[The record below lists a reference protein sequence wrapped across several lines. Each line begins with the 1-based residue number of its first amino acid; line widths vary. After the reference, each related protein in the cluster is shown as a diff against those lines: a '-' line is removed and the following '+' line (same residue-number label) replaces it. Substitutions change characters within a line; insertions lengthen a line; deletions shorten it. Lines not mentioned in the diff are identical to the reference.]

1 MPIRDADD
9 LTARVLAAAA
19 RTPDAR
25 MRELLGAGVRH
36 LHAFVREANLTEP
49 EFRALCAQIARAGRK
64 TDAAH
69 NEVMLIAGTLGVS
82 ALVCLVNHGGEG
94 GGRPTTSNLLGPFWR
109 DGAPREAD
117 GASIVRSPTPGLPV
131 FATVQVVDAQG
142 VPVAGAEV
150 DVWHASPE
158 GYYENQDPAQ
168 ADMNLRGRFV
178 SGDDGRVRFRT
189 VRPAGYPVP
198 VDGPAGALLR
208 AQVRHNLRPAH
219 LHVMV
224 HKPGFLLQHT
234 QLYDADDPN
243 LDDDSQWG
251 ATQALV
257 VRYAEH
263 HGCPSPAPDVAGPW
277 LTMTHRL
284 VLEPGTAGWPIP
296 PITGKSEGPR
306 PGLVVLKARG

>member
-25 MRELLGAGVRH
+25 MRDLITAGVRH
-36 LHAFVREANLTEP
+36 LHAFVRESGLTEP
-49 EFRALCAQIARAGRK
+49 EFRALCAQIARAGRM

-69 NEVMLIAGTLGVS
+69 NEVMLTAGTLGVS
-82 ALVCLVNHGGEG
+82 ALVCLLNHGGPDG
-94 GGRPTTSNLLGPFWR
+94 RRPTTSNLLGPFWR
-109 DGAPREAD
+109 EGAPREAD

-131 FATVQVVDAQG
+131 FATIAVVDASG
-142 VPVAGAEV
+142 MPVAGAEV

-158 GYYENQDPAQ
+158 GYYENQDPGQ
-168 ADMNLRGRFV
+168 ADMNLRGRFM
-178 SGDDGRVRFRT
+178 SNDGGRVRFRT

-208 AQVRHNLRPAH
+208 AQGRHNLRPAH

-224 HKPGFLLQHT
+224 HKPGYRLQHT
-234 QLYDADDPN
+234 QLYDADDPH

-257 VRYAEH
+257 VRYVEH
-263 HGCPSPAPDVAGPW
+263 RDGAPPAPDVAGPW
-277 LTMTHRL
+277 LEMSHRL
-284 VLEPGTAGWPIP
+284 VLEPGAAAWPMP

-306 PGLVVLKARG
+306 PALVVLKASG

>member
-49 EFRALCAQIARAGRK
+49 EFRALCAQIARAGRM

>member
-9 LTARVLAAAA
+9 LTHRVLAAAS
-19 RTPDAR
+19 RTADPR
-25 MRELLGAGVRH
+25 MRELITAGVQH
-36 LHAFVREANLTEP
+36 LHAFVSEARLTEP
-49 EFRALCAQIARAGRK
+49 EFRALCAQIARAGRM

-69 NEVMLIAGTLGVS
+69 NEVMLTAGTLGVS
-82 ALVCLVNHGGEG
+82 ALVCLLNHGGPDG
-94 GGRPTTSNLLGPFWR
+94 RRPTTSNLLGPFWR
-109 DGAPREAD
+109 EGAPREAD

-131 FATVQVVDAQG
+131 FATIEVMDG
-142 VPVAGAEV
+142 GGKPVPGAEV

-158 GYYENQDPAQ
+158 GYYENQDPGQ

-178 SGDDGRVRFRT
+178 TGEDGCVRFRT

-198 VDGPAGALLR
+198 VGGPAGALLR
-208 AQVRHNLRPAH
+208 AQGRHNLRPAH

-234 QLYDADDPN
+234 QLYDADDPH

-251 ATQALV
+251 ATQTLV
-257 VRYAEH
+257 VHYVEH
-263 HGCPSPAPDVAGPW
+263 LDRPAPAADVTGAW
-277 LTMTHRL
+277 LEMSHGL
-284 VLEPGTAGWPIP
+284 VLEPGAAAWPLP

-306 PGLVVLKARG
+306 PALEVLNARG